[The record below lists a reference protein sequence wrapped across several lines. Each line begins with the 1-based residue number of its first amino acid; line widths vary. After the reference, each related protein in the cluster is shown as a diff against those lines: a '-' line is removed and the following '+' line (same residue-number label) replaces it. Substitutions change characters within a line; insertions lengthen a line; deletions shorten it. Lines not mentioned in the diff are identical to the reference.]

1 MKVIEIMEKVN
12 LMHTG
17 RALSYIKDALE
28 EMAIKA
34 PTHTHTVRYDINKD
48 QRFYTLPN
56 EATNILDVRC
66 KHHENNSD
74 LYKSIPRSIY
84 EPGIEDTDGK

>member
-1 MKVIEIMEKVN
+1 MKVMEIMERLN

-17 RALSYIKDALE
+17 RAIAYIKDALD
-28 EMAIKA
+28 EMALKS
-34 PTHTHTVRYDINKD
+34 PTHTKTVRMDVVNGK
-48 QRFYTLPN
+48 RFYNLPN
-56 EATNILDVRC
+56 EAVNILDIRA